1 MMLFEII
8 ANMLKIIENPK
19 HKNYEEFIEWLGEE
33 FDPEYFNINEVN
45 NLLKEK
51 NFGCI
56 EFY

>member
-1 MMLFEII
+1 
-8 ANMLKIIENPK
+8 MLKIIENPK